1 MLQHV
6 KIIEQNKGKEKIRA
20 VCFVIKRAITF
31 LVRNSPM
38 YLSRSLSFV
47 LHRVLVL
54 DNGTIAEFDTPA
66 SLIASKG
73 IFYSMAKD
81 AGLA

>member
-1 MLQHV
+1 M
-6 KIIEQNKGKEKIRA
+6 RA
-20 VCFVIKRAITF
+20 VCFVIKRA
-31 LVRNSPM
+31 VRFPARCSQMNLPPTSPP
-38 YLSRSLSFV
+38 SFV

-66 SLIASKG
+66 SLIASRG

>member
-1 MLQHV
+1 M
-6 KIIEQNKGKEKIRA
+6 IEMG
-20 VCFVIKRAITF
+20 ITF
-31 LVRNSPM
+31 PVRNSDM
-38 YLSRSLSFV
+38 SLLPPFV
-47 LHRVLVL
+47 LHRILVL

-66 SLIASKG
+66 NLIASKG

>member
-1 MLQHV
+1 MS
-6 KIIEQNKGKEKIRA
+6 
-20 VCFVIKRAITF
+20 
-31 LVRNSPM
+31 NSLT
-38 YLSRSLSFV
+38 YLSSPSPPPPFV

-73 IFYSMAKD
+73 IFYSMAKG